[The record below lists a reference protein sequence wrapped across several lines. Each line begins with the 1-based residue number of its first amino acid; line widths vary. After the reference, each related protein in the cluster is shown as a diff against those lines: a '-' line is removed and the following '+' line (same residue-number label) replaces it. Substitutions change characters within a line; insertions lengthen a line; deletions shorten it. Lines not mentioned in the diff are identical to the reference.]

1 MVNDARIAAGKSTI
15 GFINPTVSETP
26 GNTACRDKAFPV
38 DLFLSVRW
46 CLQRYYH
53 GKQPRMWNQ
62 RIQRHSRL
70 GPCDWSRNA
79 QLAQAAPSL
88 ARASLRDRGHRNRTC
103 LHWVSCIIFNLMCS
117 TWNKFIV
124 VQSPR
129 FYMCLDR
136 ARSLAALTIHTSGL
150 LSLVSDTEIFN
161 EQENGGN
168 RHWTSGSLSS
178 QHPLTSGT
186 YWCNSEESLWP
197 LRECSLGGLGQGLFS
212 SLLGSLVLT
221 FRAHPWEGKVD
232 ITCASSRAL
241 VSASL
246 SVSAFMHH
254 WNLSPV
260 RTLHENR

>member
-88 ARASLRDRGHRNRTC
+88 ARASLRDRDIETERVSIGFRVLFLILCARLGINLLLCKARDSTC
-103 LHWVSCIIFNLMCS
+103 
-117 TWNKFIV
+117 
-124 VQSPR
+124 
-129 FYMCLDR
+129 
-136 ARSLAALTIHTSGL
+136 ALTEPG
-150 LSLVSDTEIFN
+150 
-161 EQENGGN
+161 
-168 RHWTSGSLSS
+168 
-178 QHPLTSGT
+178 P
-186 YWCNSEESLWP
+186 WP
-197 LRECSLGGLGQGLFS
+197 
-212 SLLGSLVLT
+212 
-221 FRAHPWEGKVD
+221 H
-232 ITCASSRAL
+232 
-241 VSASL
+241 
-246 SVSAFMHH
+246 
-254 WNLSPV
+254 
-260 RTLHENR
+260 